1 MSWSIVILIAVAAA
15 VAYFVLKRGKSS
27 DSPMAATPQPAAA
40 PTAAPASASS
50 ASSAATAARARPS
63 ASSYEEY
70 RRTSPS
76 NMINGRLTCNR
87 CGSNLIQTQGG
98 SATCSSCGSLLYG
111 AR

>member
-15 VAYFVLKRGKSS
+15 VAYFVLKRGRST
-27 DSPMAATPQPAAA
+27 DAPLATPPQPA
-40 PTAAPASASS
+40 PPASARPDGN
-50 ASSAATAARARPS
+50 ATTARARPA
-63 ASSYEEY
+63 ASSYEDY

-98 SATCSSCGSLLYG
+98 SATCSSCGSVLYG

>member
-27 DSPMAATPQPAAA
+27 ESSMAATPQPAAA
-40 PTAAPASASS
+40 PSPVSP
-50 ASSAATAARARPS
+50 ASSAAPAARARAA

-98 SATCSSCGSLLYG
+98 SATCNSCGSLLYG

>member
-15 VAYFVLKRGKSS
+15 VAYFVLKRGKSNG
-27 DSPMAATPQPAAA
+27 SPMSATPQPAPAPATASPAPSAA
-40 PTAAPASASS
+40 P
-50 ASSAATAARARPS
+50 AARARAV

-76 NMINGRLTCNR
+76 NMINGRLTCIR

-98 SATCSSCGSLLYG
+98 SATCSSCCSVLYC